1 MKTKSN
7 LPAFLLRKMIIGL
20 VIIFLA
26 TLMVSI
32 LMHSASHQPRER
44 EQMSYFEWVQGLL
57 ALDFF
62 SREFFVKTFRTLIL
76 TLCSLAVSLVLA
88 LPLGILSA
96 RKRDS
101 RSLRFLTGL
110 TDLVC
115 STPVFVTGY
124 LLILVGIKLFEQ
136 NFAVVGSERS
146 SLALPIMFLTLGL
159 SNGTVS
165 EITRHAREETVRIS
179 EQRYITAVVARGVN
193 FKRHFAKS
201 LLIPLLNIVSSRMVY
216 LLSGAVVVEHVF
228 TWEGI
233 GKWSWDSALA
243 GDYPVVMSITFI
255 MVLFVLLVRLSNNLV
270 ASHVDLRRR

>member
-1 MKTKSN
+1 MTVKNS
-7 LPAFLLRKMIIGL
+7 LSVFLLRNIIIGL

-26 TLMVSI
+26 TLMVST
-32 LMHSASHQPRER
+32 LMHSASHQPREG

-62 SREFFVKTFRTLIL
+62 DGQFFVKTYRTLIL
-76 TLCSLAVSLVLA
+76 TFGSLIVSLLLA
-88 LPLGILSA
+88 LPLGIVSA

-101 RSLRFLTGL
+101 KPLRFLTGL
-110 TDLVC
+110 ADLVC
-115 STPVFVTGY
+115 STPVFVTAY
-124 LLILVGIKLFEQ
+124 LFILVGIKLFEQ
-136 NFAVVGSERS
+136 SFAVVGSERS
-146 SLALPIMFLTLGL
+146 SFALLVMFLTLGL

-165 EITRHAREETVRIS
+165 EIMRHAREETVRIS
-179 EQRYITAVVARGVN
+179 EQGYITAVVARGVN
-193 FKRHFAKS
+193 YKRHFAKS

-255 MVLFVLLVRLSNNLV
+255 MVLFVLLVRFGNSLV